1 MQQNQTHENIEAEL
15 NASGVD
21 HVVAKLRE
29 TLHDFEE
36 LERRLQEA
44 EKEFGITSLPSR
56 PLVERMTAVGMSKEA
71 IKQVSETCDTIAKI
85 ARGRT
90 DEVPDRI
97 RLELAQPADAQTS
110 IMDLLQAILEVRP
123 R

>member
-1 MQQNQTHENIEAEL
+1 MPQKKTHENIEAEL
-15 NASGVD
+15 NANGVD

-44 EKEFGITSLPSR
+44 EKELGITSLPSR
-56 PLVERMTAVGMSKEA
+56 PLVERMTAVGMSKEV
-71 IKQVSETCDTIAKI
+71 IKQVSEMCDTIAKI
-85 ARGRT
+85 AGGRT
-90 DEVPDRI
+90 DEVPDSI
-97 RLELAQPADAQTS
+97 RLELAEPADAQIS
-110 IMDLLQAILEVRP
+110 VMDLLQDILEGRG